1 MYCSPRELC
10 SGVDALYLSAQGVA
24 PSSLLS
30 DLEAARLQAE
40 ADGLPVDFSLGGYPA
55 KVLPRA
61 FGRYRYAVA
70 HELGMIGITASDNLP
85 VVRVQ
90 PTAVAIHALGPSG
103 TVLWAENVLDAT
115 GVDASLH
122 VARLDLHSDWQ
133 GFEVKAHERSNFVT
147 YSDRRAL
154 YEVAEEMSGLNFG
167 KRGGKLY
174 ARIYDKSREMVEKGH
189 DWWPEVWGA
198 AYDPERKVT
207 RIEFEFSR
215 AGLVE
220 FGIDTPT
227 KALTRMSELWAYA
240 TMQWLS
246 LRTPTD
252 DDTRSRWPVDP
263 RWELVQASTLAGGCA
278 PAHRIKA
285 AQRQGQLRTYRKLA
299 TGVLSSMALPMG
311 TVALSDTLQAV
322 KHELRNHEFTSGRG
336 FRRSHRGEGTA
347 EAAMSEH
354 PAWEIVA
361 KILVDVELRRVLAQ
375 QAQEA
380 TEHVDDRLHQ
390 SVDGGSDRLLPRC
403 AEEAL
408 PTARD
413 Q

>member
-24 PSSLLS
+24 PSSLLV

-40 ADGLPVDFSLGGYPA
+40 ADGLPVVFSLGGYPT

-61 FGRYRYAVA
+61 FGKYRYAVA
-70 HELGMIGITASDNLP
+70 HELGMIGITTSDNLP

-103 TVLWAENVLDAT
+103 TVLWAENVLDAA
-115 GVDASLH
+115 GIVASLH

-133 GFEVKAHERSNFVT
+133 GFEVRAHERSNFVT

-167 KRGGKLY
+167 KRGGSVY
-174 ARIYDKSREMVEKGH
+174 ARIYDKSREMLEKGH
-189 DWWPEVWGA
+189 DWWPDVWGA
-198 AYDPERKVT
+198 AYDPEQKVT

-227 KALTRMSELWAYA
+227 DALARLGELWAYA

-246 LRTPTD
+246 LRTPTN

-263 RWELVQASTLAGGCA
+263 RWQSVQASTLAGGCA

-285 AQRQGQLRTYRKLA
+285 GQREGELRTYRKLA
-299 TGVLSSMALPMG
+299 TGVLSSMAIPMG
-311 TVALSDTLQAV
+311 TNDLDDTFDAAKFEVLKYGQI
-322 KHELRNHEFTSGRG
+322 SGRG
-336 FRRSHRGEGTA
+336 IADRIAEKERR
-347 EAAMSEH
+347 
-354 PAWEIVA
+354 
-361 KILVDVELRRVLAQ
+361 
-375 QAQEA
+375 
-380 TEHVDDRLHQ
+380 RL
-390 SVDGGSDRLLPRC
+390 P
-403 AEEAL
+403 
-408 PTARD
+408 
-413 Q
+413 